1 MKIYRIEYVKYDYFS
16 ILLLNIDIYSV
27 SIFTLVYKLL
37 YDLRIDEYLIDICM
51 QRLLYLFEKK
61 ITRF

>member
-51 QRLLYLFEKK
+51 QGLLYLFEKK